1 MYKDGKHDGVWK
13 RWDPNGFKNW
23 EEIYKDGTKVQ

>member
-1 MYKDGKHDGVWK
+1 VWK

-23 EEIYKDGTKVQ
+23 EEIYKDDKKVS

>member
-1 MYKDGKHDGVWK
+1 VWK